1 MSGPQE
7 EALAS
12 AGRRTPSPL
21 DPRTEEVFHQGVE
34 DPFARFAGLLEL
46 ARANPN
52 HREPTAM
59 SLSTVD
65 ADGRPSSRIVLL
77 KGCDARGFTF
87 FTNLDSRKGLA
98 LKSNHW
104 VALLFHWQ
112 PLEVQVR
119 IEGEALQVPDA
130 EADAYFAG
138 RPRQSQLG
146 AWASDQSRTLESRG
160 ELLCKMELLQDRF
173 TGHAVPRPPN
183 WSGFRVVPRAIE
195 FWRNQES
202 RLHERE
208 LYTRA
213 SPDAAWVHSLL
224 NP

>member
-1 MSGPQE
+1 MTESSQG
-7 EALAS
+7 LAA

-21 DPRTEEVFHQGVE
+21 EPRTEEVFHQGVE

-46 ARANPN
+46 ARANTS

-77 KGCDARGFTF
+77 KAADARGFSF
-87 FTNLDSRKGLA
+87 FTNLDSRKGQA
-98 LKSNHW
+98 LKGNPS

-119 IEGEALQVPDA
+119 IEGDAVQVPDA

-146 AWASDQSRTLESRG
+146 AWASDQSRPLESRD
-160 ELLCKMELLQDRF
+160 ELLCKMELLQERF
-173 TGHAVPRPPN
+173 TGHTVPRPPN

-213 SPDAAWVHSLL
+213 GPDAPWARSLL